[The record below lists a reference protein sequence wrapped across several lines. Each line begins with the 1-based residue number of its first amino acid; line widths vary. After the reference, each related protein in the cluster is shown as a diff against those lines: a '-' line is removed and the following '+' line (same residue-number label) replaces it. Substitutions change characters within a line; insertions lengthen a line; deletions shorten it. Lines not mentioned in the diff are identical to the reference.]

1 MSDAALP
8 ITSSRRWL
16 VLAVAFLGWMF
27 AGQTMSLHLLFV
39 RPVTNDFVRRD
50 VITAPPEVVSNP
62 TEHKRW
68 RESQSGKWM
77 AWYTTAFLAG
87 AAAGGALFGW
97 LGDRVGRAKAMGL
110 SILCYSLFTGLS
122 YFAQSPQVLLVERFL
137 ACLGVGG
144 MWPNGVALVSE
155 VWSNVSRPFLAGVIG
170 TAANVGFVLF
180 GLIAVWLKITEDSW
194 RWVFLVGAAPVL
206 LGMLSLA
213 IVPESPGW
221 LAQRNKPK
229 IPGAGTRELLGPE
242 LRYATIIGVLLGA
255 IPIVGN
261 WGGNNWIIP
270 WSDQVAGAA
279 DPARKAWMQIT
290 RSSGA
295 AIGSLVGGYLANLFG
310 RRLTYFLISAICLVV
325 SGVIYRFLTPLNPWF
340 PAWVFVLGI
349 VGVAYF
355 GWLPL
360 YLPELFPT
368 RVRSTG
374 TGVAFNFGRILAIPC
389 VLGAGY
395 IHGFFG
401 GDYAKVGQFTSLVYL
416 LGMLVACLAPD
427 TSKRDLK
434 N

>member
-1 MSDAALP
+1 
-8 ITSSRRWL
+8 
-16 VLAVAFLGWMF
+16 
-27 AGQTMSLHLLFV
+27 
-39 RPVTNDFVRRD
+39 
-50 VITAPPEVVSNP
+50 
-62 TEHKRW
+62 
-68 RESQSGKWM
+68 
-77 AWYTTAFLAG
+77 
-87 AAAGGALFGW
+87 
-97 LGDRVGRAKAMGL
+97 
-110 SILCYSLFTGLS
+110 
-122 YFAQSPQVLLVERFL
+122 
-137 ACLGVGG
+137 
-144 MWPNGVALVSE
+144 
-155 VWSNVSRPFLAGVIG
+155 
-170 TAANVGFVLF
+170 
-180 GLIAVWLKITEDSW
+180 
-194 RWVFLVGAAPVL
+194 
-206 LGMLSLA
+206 
-213 IVPESPGW
+213 
-221 LAQRNKPK
+221 
-229 IPGAGTRELLGPE
+229 
-242 LRYATIIGVLLGA
+242 
-255 IPIVGN
+255 
-261 WGGNNWIIP
+261 
-270 WSDQVAGAA
+270 
-279 DPARKAWMQIT
+279 MQIT

-325 SGVIYRFLTPLNPWF
+325 SGIIYRFLTPLNPWF

-374 TGVAFNFGRILAIPC
+374 TGVAFNFGRIIAIPC